1 MKRFLIVVFVL
12 AVSGLAVC
20 ADSIGENYEG
30 GGTIYGG
37 SGSIFLNLDG
47 VWSVTLDPYVS
58 FLLADDFAAGLG
70 LDTYL
75 KSNGDKGL
83 SLLPSVS
90 FVFGYDPDATT
101 GPAHQVGLRS
111 GLRMRG
117 NSGTEFSLHSGW
129 IEPYYTFRYFI
140 APRIAPYVQVEAVTL
155 NFVGGITLDTY
166 VRLSFG
172 MSFHVPNK
180 DAVIS
185 NARI

>member
-12 AVSGLAVC
+12 AVFGLAVC

-47 VWSVTLDPYVS
+47 VWRVTLEPYVN
-58 FLLADDFAAGLG
+58 FLLADDLAVGLG

-75 KSNGDKGL
+75 RSNGDKGL

-90 FVFGYDPDATT
+90 FVFGYDPGATT
-101 GPAHQVGLRS
+101 GFAHEVGLSS
-111 GLRMRG
+111 GLGMRG
-117 NSGTEFSLHSGW
+117 NSGSEFSFNSGW
-129 IEPYYTFRYFI
+129 IEPYYMFRYFI
-140 APRIAPYVQVEAVTL
+140 APRIAPYVRVTAVTL

-166 VRLSFG
+166 VSLGFG
-172 MSFHVPNK
+172 MSYHVPNK

-185 NARI
+185 NART